1 MPPVLV
7 LNYGGRTFTFTKE
20 RLVEAMEA
28 VTKLVIQTK
37 GEFSYKDAA
46 KVHRMMHDIAWSTNN
61 EYEATR
67 LLHYKVKVTRWSTGT
82 TITMVDSSAGDKF
95 ESMSRISWKWS
106 QQYGSNWD
114 IDVSVL
120 DTEEADRIVKQMQ
133 GVFCDD

>member
-7 LNYGGRTFTFTKE
+7 LNYKDRTFTFTRDRLNE
-20 RLVEAMEA
+20 ALQTVTRLVTE
-28 VTKLVIQTK
+28 TGGK
-37 GEFSYKDAA
+37 FSWADAA
-46 KVHRMMHDIAWSTNN
+46 KVHRLMHDIAWSANN
-61 EYEATR
+61 EYESTR
-67 LLHYKVKVTRWSTGT
+67 LLYYKVKVTRWSTGT
-82 TITMVDSSAGDKF
+82 TITMVDSSTGDKF

-120 DTEEADRIVKQMQ
+120 DGEEADRIVKRMQ